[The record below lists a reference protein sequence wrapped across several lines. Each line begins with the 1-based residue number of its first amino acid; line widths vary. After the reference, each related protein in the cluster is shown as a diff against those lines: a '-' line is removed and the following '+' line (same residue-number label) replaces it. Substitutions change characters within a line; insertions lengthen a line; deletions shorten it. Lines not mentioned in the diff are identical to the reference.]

1 MLNQTILLRV
11 KKLIFQIMN
20 YNLKTKK
27 ENTKLKRSRTL
38 GIIIDKSREA
48 IPIQGEPRAY

>member
-1 MLNQTILLRV
+1 MS
-11 KKLIFQIMN
+11 

-27 ENTKLKRSRTL
+27 ENTKLKISSTL

>member
-20 YNLKTKK
+20 YNLKSKK
-27 ENTKLKRSRTL
+27 ENTKPKRRSIL

-48 IPIQGEPRAY
+48 IPIQGEPRAH